1 MTKDFTVV
9 TEVTDIVML
18 CSVSNNNDYNNNDGL
33 LANYFSLKSLSLNPS
48 KQKSHEC
55 ALK

>member
-18 CSVSNNNDYNNNDGL
+18 CSVSNNNDYNNND
-33 LANYFSLKSLSLNPS
+33 NDNDRSS
-48 KQKSHEC
+48 
-55 ALK
+55 